1 MTKFS
6 KCILTFIMLA
16 LLAPLLF
23 GNADEKV
30 TTVTVKSLE
39 EQYLNSRILI
49 EAFVVEADLETLY
62 DSGVSPIGQKPN
74 SVSIKHILNCL
85 GDKDSGQVI
94 AGAKIAIRNKERG
107 EMRQRLTRNIQQ
119 ARPAARTTTTTRT
132 QSRRP
137 RQPSSE
143 FSTEITFQTRAYIN
157 TEDTIRTEYTFN
169 QQGFITTTT
178 EPNEPAD
185 IVSLDWNGAITL
197 EAGKP
202 AIAGSVQ
209 DENSAVFLIL
219 CADIETK

>member
-23 GNADEKV
+23 GGADEKGD
-30 TTVTVKSLE
+30 TGNVKSLA
-39 EQYLNSRILI
+39 EQYQNARILV
-49 EAFVVEADLETLY
+49 EAFVVEADLEALY

-85 GDKDSGQVI
+85 GDEDNGQVI
-94 AGAKIAIRNKERG
+94 AGAKIAVRNKETG
-107 EMRQRLTRNIQQ
+107 EMRQRLIRSRQQ
-119 ARPAARTTTTTRT
+119 ARPAARTSPTTAR
-132 QSRRP
+132 RRP

-143 FSTEITFQTRAYIN
+143 FATDITFHTRVYIN
-157 TEDTIRTEYTFN
+157 TEDKIRTEYSFN

-185 IVSLDWNGAITL
+185 RMSRDWNGVITL

-219 CADIETK
+219 CADIEAI

>member
-1 MTKFS
+1 MTKFY
-6 KCILTFIMLA
+6 KCILTCIMLV
-16 LLAPLLF
+16 LLAPFLF
-23 GNADEKV
+23 GGADEKG
-30 TTVTVKSLE
+30 TTGNTKSLA

-85 GDKDSGQVI
+85 SDKDSGKVI

-119 ARPAARTTTTTRT
+119 TRPAARTTTTTRT
-132 QSRRP
+132 QSRPPRRP
-137 RQPSSE
+137 SGG
-143 FSTEITFQTRAYIN
+143 FSTEIAFQVRAYIN
-157 TEDTIRTEYTFN
+157 TKDTIRTEYTFN
-169 QQGFITTTT
+169 QQGLITSIT
-178 EPNEPAD
+178 EPNQPAD
-185 IVSLDWNGAITL
+185 RVSRDWNGVISL

-219 CADIETK
+219 CADIEVK